1 MRWITGMQ
9 NKIDIST
16 HWLTYWLD
24 WFDDWQL
31 SEWLT
36 DWLKDWF
43 DKLLTYWLDDW
54 LTLWL
59 TDWLTNS
66 ILRLL
71 WVYYKLT
78 MWPTPRWLDTCSSIS
93 RALHWYRRGHGL
105 VSCLGLNFFQAITA
119 MINHVLMTDWGLC
132 DWLADWLTDEL
143 IWLLT
148 DWPTDLMTDWPS
160 WWLTDWLT
168 WWLTYWLND
177 WLADWVTDLLL
188 GVHDQSVDMLSYW

>member
-71 WVYYKLT
+71 WVCYKLT
-78 MWPTPRWLDTCSSIS
+78 MWPTPRWLDTCSSVS

-119 MINHVLMTDWGLC
+119 MINHALMTDWGW
-132 DWLADWLTDEL
+132 WLTGWLTNWLDYWLTDRLTWWLTDRLDDWLTD
-143 IWLLT
+143 WLD
-148 DWPTDLMTDWPS
+148 DWLTDLMTDW
-160 WWLTDWLT
+160 LTE
-168 WWLTYWLND
+168 
-177 WLADWVTDLLL
+177 
-188 GVHDQSVDMLSYW
+188 